1 MVQDYLINC
10 LGKFTHHLNL
20 LLQSGSLIL
29 AFLSFHFHIGI
40 ELIYGSLILF
50 CTHVD
55 LQLELCSSPMIESY
69 DCLYLMVKEWGFSL
83 HFDVILLHWIDLR
96 VAHFFIFLSYPYRVT
111 VETGLFLP
119 NCLIWYCFIKLI
131 SGTHS
136 LILCFFDFFDVPLL
150 IYRQWKMLYWIN
162 V

>member
-1 MVQDYLINC
+1 MENSPITLIFFFNQVASYW
-10 LGKFTHHLNL
+10 LFFPFIFILELNWYMGR
-20 LLQSGSLIL
+20 SFFFVFSL
-29 AFLSFHFHIGI
+29 
-40 ELIYGSLILF
+40 
-50 CTHVD
+50 THVD